1 MSEDVGYKQVLT
13 RKDLFGI
20 AVGMIIGAGVMTLT
34 GIGIDRTGRSVFI
47 SYLIATFFALFFAVP
62 SILSSSI
69 ARFKGGNYTVSGD
82 IYSNIL
88 YISYRWRECRSVFSV
103 I

>member
-34 GIGIDRTGRSVFI
+34 GIGIYLLSDRYLFCAVFRG
-47 SYLIATFFALFFAVP
+47 SQY
-62 SILSSSI
+62 
-69 ARFKGGNYTVSGD
+69 FK
-82 IYSNIL
+82 L
-88 YISYRWRECRSVFSV
+88 QYRPF
-103 I
+103 

>member
-47 SYLIATFFALFFAVP
+47 SWEYPKVCVNLQTDV
-62 SILSSSI
+62 
-69 ARFKGGNYTVSGD
+69 R
-82 IYSNIL
+82 
-88 YISYRWRECRSVFSV
+88 
-103 I
+103 